1 MDIGNED
8 KSVILVDSKAATQK
22 ASNNANPDDASEPN
36 DYDLLTKVIQG
47 IDKQV
52 GELEAKK
59 DMIADA
65 QIATGP
71 VLAQVCYAVAV
82 NAAEDWPWT
91 ALAPIV
97 LGRRF
102 VDQNTLENKKP
113 KQNLTGYAAVRVKD
127 LIKVH
132 RDYPQQQHAP
142 KKSGPAMGG
151 VAAGAVLG
159 VGVGLIGSVL
169 VTDVTYVV
177 DGRNHDFGGGGD

>member
-65 QIATGP
+65 QIAS
-71 VLAQVCYAVAV
+71 LKDC
-82 NAAEDWPWT
+82 
-91 ALAPIV
+91 
-97 LGRRF
+97 F
-102 VDQNTLENKKP
+102 NTLLWLAREASEGTRTRATQSKV
-113 KQNLTGYAAVRVKD
+113 A
-127 LIKVH
+127 IK
-132 RDYPQQQHAP
+132 
-142 KKSGPAMGG
+142 
-151 VAAGAVLG
+151 
-159 VGVGLIGSVL
+159 I
-169 VTDVTYVV
+169 T
-177 DGRNHDFGGGGD
+177 